1 MSKKKPKITSEDITR
16 VINPATDTLK
26 IDLELAKATESLK
39 KLDKNRDGQLSAE
52 EFRPAPGGGMGRP
65 PQ

>member
-1 MSKKKPKITSEDITR
+1 MPMP
-16 VINPATDTLK
+16 VIEALDLNKDRI
-26 IDLELAKATESLK
+26 IDAAELAKATESLK
-39 KLDKNRDGQLSAE
+39 KLDKNGDGQLGAE